1 VTATVAIVNDYELVV
16 RGLAAMLEPY
26 SDRVRLVDLEAG
38 GEPKVHADVALFD
51 TFGGRKHAL
60 ARAKTMLEEGF
71 VDQVVLYT
79 WDANAP
85 FLDDAERIGVAAVI
99 SKTVTAAE
107 LVDAIERVVD
117 GEGPTLRLTPST
129 RGGRDQSTGHRER
142 SEVDMLSAREREVLA
157 LLALGLT
164 NRAIGEELYLSTDT
178 VKTYVRRVYA
188 KLGVRNRAQAAT
200 RATRLGL
207 HPPETRLAG

>member
-1 VTATVAIVNDYELVV
+1 MTATVAIVNDYELVV
-16 RGLAAMLEPY
+16 RGVAAMLEPY
-26 SDRVRLVDLEAG
+26 GDRVRLVDLEAG

-60 ARAKTMLEEGF
+60 ARARTMLQEGF

-85 FLDDAERIGVAAVI
+85 FLDEADRIGVAAVI
-99 SKTVTAAE
+99 SKTATAAE
-107 LVDAIERVVD
+107 LVDAIERVVE
-117 GEGPTLRLTPST
+117 GAGPTLRLTPSA
-129 RGGRDQSTGHRER
+129 RAGRHHEAHLER

>member
-1 VTATVAIVNDYELVV
+1 MTATVAIVNDYELVV
-16 RGLAAMLEPY
+16 RGVAAMLAPY
-26 SDRVRLVDLEAG
+26 ADRVRLVDLEVG

-60 ARAKTMLEEGF
+60 ARARTMLEEGY

-85 FLDDAERIGVAAVI
+85 FLGDAERVGVAAVI
-99 SKTVTAAE
+99 SKTATAAE
-107 LVDAIERVVD
+107 LVEAIERVVD
-117 GEGPTLRLTPST
+117 GTAPTLRLTPT
-129 RGGRDQSTGHRER
+129 RAGRESDADRRVR
-142 SEVDMLSAREREVLA
+142 SEADVLSTREREVLA
-157 LLALGLT
+157 LLAVGLT

-207 HPPETRLAG
+207 HPPDARLAG